1 MDGENSDSRVVML
14 SYLFVLLLH
23 IYRNNRTWK
32 PTQWIE
38 ESQPHVH
45 MKASHLAPSFL
56 VHDGDLSS
64 LLCRKSVDRNTD
76 TAKEV
81 GVGYRGSD

>member
-1 MDGENSDSRVVML
+1 MRFKKRHQLGDQRDFGGPSGWGLVDILR
-14 SYLFVLLLH
+14 
-23 IYRNNRTWK
+23 K
-32 PTQWIE
+32 PTKWIE
-38 ESQPHVH
+38 ESQPHAH
-45 MKASHLAPSFL
+45 MKASHLVPSFL